1 MKQFSI
7 FFENESVN
15 AVSKMLRETISGK
28 MLWDVQSVVKQDSTS
43 KERIVGHIYISK
55 IDNNIVR
62 LYQSIE
68 PNKPMKYI
76 LELYEADLSGAP
88 LWRFPN
94 INMVRDLYRVV
105 DNNHSKAIGVLRK
118 YISDY

>member
-55 IDNNIVR
+55 
-62 LYQSIE
+62 
-68 PNKPMKYI
+68 
-76 LELYEADLSGAP
+76 
-88 LWRFPN
+88 
-94 INMVRDLYRVV
+94 
-105 DNNHSKAIGVLRK
+105 
-118 YISDY
+118 